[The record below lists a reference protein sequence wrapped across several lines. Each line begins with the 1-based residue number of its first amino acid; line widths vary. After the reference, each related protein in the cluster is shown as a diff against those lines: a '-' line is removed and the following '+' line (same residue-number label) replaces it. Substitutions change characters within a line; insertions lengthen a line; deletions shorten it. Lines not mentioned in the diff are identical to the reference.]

1 MDSTS
6 KPPSHW
12 QEDRAHRLFLWRGVV
27 MRRVRE
33 SCGCHINDCR
43 RWRIAIKD
51 CHGRLP
57 PVAIRR
63 HIKGRRHLGQH
74 QFQNNRYSIHTIA
87 RVPIPINRSIG
98 RTINH
103 ARRNQQQ
110 AVRPRCLLPRPVR
123 PHDRGGTPSVVTVI
137 RPISPGR
144 SRLPSDD
151 CYHHFL
157 HSSSS
162 VHVPSSRIVNALTGA
177 GTGGPPGV
185 CPASHATQ
193 RTQDVFRDV
202 WKSDALGRDAVERP
216 ARLGICPATPEE
228 KKSRISTFLFTSGR
242 CTKIKL

>member
-151 CYHHFL
+151 CYHHFSIHHHPSMCRPVAL
-157 HSSSS
+157 STPSLERVPAVLRAS
-162 VHVPSSRIVNALTGA
+162 VRPRMPLSAHRTLSGMCGR
-177 GTGGPPGV
+177 
-185 CPASHATQ
+185 AT
-193 RTQDVFRDV
+193 RWVV
-202 WKSDALGRDAVERP
+202 ML
-216 ARLGICPATPEE
+216 
-228 KKSRISTFLFTSGR
+228 
-242 CTKIKL
+242 